1 MFRTFLIHL
10 SCLRLQPVG
19 TQPVLQAIQLGT
31 ADSSAR
37 FRVKTVGVVE
47 KALGVDKE
55 VTARHFGP
63 LAEGERVVPA
73 FERKTARAE
82 QLSLRGGQIV
92 WPDLPRDRRDD
103 GRLALA

>member
-63 LAEGERVVPA
+63 WPKGSVSCPPSSEKPRAPSSCRSEAGKSCGQTFPA
-73 FERKTARAE
+73 TGVTMAA
-82 QLSLRGGQIV
+82 
-92 WPDLPRDRRDD
+92 
-103 GRLALA
+103 